1 MAFGTYLRFNQTA
14 EIYEKTTT
22 ISAAG
27 QKTFE
32 YNLIKTIPIFVQSHG
47 SSTSDS
53 GKRIT
58 PYQDYISTH
67 QILVPSDYS
76 SYIDYTNRIQ
86 VIKDKYGDTLEAGPF
101 EIVSIQPK
109 FGFNGR
115 KSHLLAVIRKIVEA
129 SQ

>member
-14 EIYEKTTT
+14 DIYQKITTV
-22 ISAAG
+22 SPAG

-32 YNLIKTIPIFVQSHG
+32 YSLVKTIPIFIQSK
-47 SSTSDS
+47 SSETSNL

-58 PYQDYISTH
+58 PYQDYVAVH
-67 QILVPSDYS
+67 QVLIPADYT

-86 VIKDKYGDTLEAGPF
+86 IIKDKFGDALEIGPF
-101 EIVSIQPK
+101 EIISIQPK

-115 KSHLLAVIRKIVEA
+115 KAHLLAVIRKVIEP
-129 SQ
+129 S